1 MKKIKIIYW
10 ISTIL
15 IAGLML
21 FSGIPDLLSVP
32 DAVAFFKTLG
42 YPAYLLPFLGVAK
55 TLAAITILVPGFNRL
70 KEWAYAGI
78 TYDLLGAAYSGV
90 ASGASA
96 ASGLI
101 FFAAIF
107 AVLAV
112 SYIYHHKKLK
122 ATGDPTPVPAL

>member
-1 MKKIKIIYW
+1 MKQIKIIYW

-21 FSGIPDLLSVP
+21 FSGITNAMSTKESLEL
-32 DAVAFFKTLG
+32 FKVLG
-42 YPAYLLPFLGVAK
+42 YPAYLLPFLGIAK
-55 TLAAITILVPGFNRL
+55 ILGAITLLVPGFPRL

-78 TYDLLGAAYSGV
+78 TFDLLGAAYSGV
-90 ASGASA
+90 AVGGPIG
-96 ASGLI
+96 GLL
-101 FFAAIF
+101 FFAVIF

-122 ATGDPTPVPAL
+122 ASPTLAPAL

>member
-1 MKKIKIIYW
+1 MKTVKIIYW

-21 FSGIPDLLSVP
+21 FSGIPDLLSMP
-32 DAVAFFKTLG
+32 EAVAFFKQLG

-55 TLAAITILVPGFNRL
+55 TLAAIAILVPGFPRL

-90 ASGASA
+90 ASGTSP
-96 ASGLI
+96 ASGLA
-101 FFAAIF
+101 FFAVIF

-112 SYIYHHKKLK
+112 SYIYYHKKLK
-122 ATGDPTPVPAL
+122 ASPTLSPAL

>member
-10 ISTIL
+10 VSTIL

-55 TLAAITILVPGFNRL
+55 TLAAIAILVPGFNRL

-78 TYDLLGAAYSGV
+78 AYDLLGAAYSGV

-96 ASGLI
+96 ASSLL
-101 FFAAIF
+101 FFAAIL

-122 ATGDPTPVPAL
+122 AAEAPTPVPAL